1 MPSGV
6 GRWSRVLSPD
16 SGTLGFQASFTA
28 PTYQFSF
35 TADDENV
42 VHVKRAL
49 GGLIMAALPDEALD
63 DALASLRE
71 YFVFYLKDQQ
81 LASVGHGLAL
91 AAGEDR
97 EGDANLA
104 IGYSVD

>member
-28 PTYQFSF
+28 PTYEFRF
-35 TADDENV
+35 TADDENILQ
-42 VHVKRAL
+42 VKRAL
-49 GGLIMAALPDEALD
+49 GGLMMAALPEDALD
-63 DALASLRE
+63 DALASLRD
-71 YFVFYLKDQQ
+71 YFVFYLKDQEF
-81 LASVGHGLAL
+81 ATVGHGLAR
-91 AAGEDR
+91 AASEDGED
-97 EGDANLA
+97 EADLA